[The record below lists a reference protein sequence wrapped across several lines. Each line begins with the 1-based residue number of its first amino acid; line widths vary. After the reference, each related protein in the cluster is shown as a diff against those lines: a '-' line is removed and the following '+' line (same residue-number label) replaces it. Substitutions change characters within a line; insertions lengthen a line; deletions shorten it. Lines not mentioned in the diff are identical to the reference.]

1 MDKQVLSSIRTDY
14 TQNELDESSIDHNP
28 VQQFENWLDQAL
40 NAQVMEPNAMSLSTV
55 NQDGKPS
62 SRIVLLKG
70 IDEGGLVFFTNYESK
85 KGNAMQEKPFV
96 SVLFFWPELQRQ
108 VRIEGKV
115 SKISEEDS
123 IAYFHSRP
131 RGSQLS
137 AMVSPQSKKILDR
150 QFLEDESEK
159 LTEYYSQC
167 ELLPKPLNW
176 GGYRITPT
184 LFEFWQGRGN
194 RLHDRIQFDLNK
206 SGDWEISRLAP

>member
-55 NQDGKPS
+55 NEDGKPS